1 LFLTLATCH
10 LGHDERENRETLDH
24 RVSPAEFVANLYDVG
39 ACRWARRLN
48 TRFRVMNEQLLALL
62 RSTELFNGVPDD
74 LLQRLAQQASR
85 QAVRAGTVIFE
96 QGAAAPVLL
105 LVEQGSI
112 ELRRRDPLIGRDHL
126 YARYGAGKT
135 IGEEAVLA
143 DEPWSTAALAFEDAV
158 FVAIP
163 AESVRALASRV
174 PSVGLGAA
182 HILARRVNRL
192 LAEKGVRYV
201 PLGKIQPDPALVP
214 VLPAR
219 MLHEHKLALLARRGN
234 TVTVGMVNPQ
244 DLVAIDEVQRAIP
257 DAYLEIVSVSLPA
270 LDAWLN
276 KTLGPKGRPTEDQA
290 TVGSKQPML
299 PAMPARNHNI
309 VFVQES
315 IDASPSGAD
324 DPARTA
330 AVGEQ
335 VIQALN
341 RIIGD
346 ALVLDTSDIH
356 IEPQPD
362 GTVVRY
368 RIDGQLV
375 RRSDP
380 TPLRLHTALVSRI
393 KALSGMDITER
404 RKPQDGRLGVQF
416 NQREVALR
424 ISTVPTR
431 NGEKV
436 VLRILDR
443 SNSLMNLDRL
453 VVLPH
458 VREMVRQMFFLP
470 HGIVFITGPTGSGKT
485 TTMYSAILE
494 RRNEGQN
501 IVTIEDPIE
510 YTIPGITQVQYN
522 DKIDLGYAEAIK
534 AFLRQDTDIML
545 IGETRDARTA
555 SNAMQAALSGHLVV
569 TSIHTNSALG
579 TVYRLLEM
587 GIEPFLTA
595 NALGGVVAQRLVRT
609 VCGDCR
615 QPHKEDPS
623 ILSRLYK
630 PHEEVPPMFKG
641 AGCSRCNNTGY
652 RGRTAILEVLP
663 MTEELRV
670 DLASGK
676 PMNELRQTALRG
688 GMVTFH
694 EYARQ
699 ILARGLSTATE
710 VLRVLYTENDEQ
722 FMQATTVRCGNCG
735 CINDRSHRFCQECG
749 GSIENP
755 V

>member
-1 LFLTLATCH
+1 MT
-10 LGHDERENRETLDH
+10 D
-24 RVSPAEFVANLYDVG
+24 
-39 ACRWARRLN
+39 
-48 TRFRVMNEQLLALL
+48 QLLALL
-62 RSTELFNGVPDD
+62 RTTELFNGSSDD
-74 LLQRLAQQASR
+74 ILLRLVQLGSR
-85 QAVRAGTVIFE
+85 QSVRAGTVLFE
-96 QGAAAPVLL
+96 QGAAAPVLM

-126 YARYGAGKT
+126 YARYGVGKT
-135 IGEEAVLA
+135 VGEEAVFA
-143 DEPWSTAALAFEDAV
+143 EEPWSTAALAFEDSV
-158 FVAIP
+158 IITLP
-163 AESVRALASRV
+163 ADAVRALAVRV
-174 PSVGLGAA
+174 PSLGLAA
-182 HILARRVNRL
+182 ARILARRVNRL

-201 PLGKIQPDPALVP
+201 PLGKIQPDPTLVP
-214 VLPAR
+214 LLPAR
-219 MLHEHKLALLARRGN
+219 LMHEHKLTLLARRGS

-244 DLVAIDEVQRAIP
+244 DLVAIDEVQRVLS
-257 DAYLEIVSVSLPA
+257 DCYLEIVSVSLPA

-276 KTLGPKGRPTEDQA
+276 KTLGPKGRPSEEGG
-290 TVGSKQPML
+290 VLGSKQPTL
-299 PAMPARNHNI
+299 PAMPQRNHNV
-309 VFVQES
+309 VFIQES
-315 IDASPSGAD
+315 IETTPTTAD

-375 RRSDP
+375 RRTDP

-431 NGEKV
+431 SGEKV

-453 VVLPH
+453 VLLPH
-458 VREMVRQMFFLP
+458 VRDMVRQMFYLP

-615 QPHKEDPS
+615 QSHQEDPL

-630 PHEEVPPMFKG
+630 PNEEIPPMFKG

-652 RGRTAILEVLP
+652 RGRTSILEVLP
-663 MTEELRV
+663 VTEELRV
-670 DLASGK
+670 GLASGK

-699 ILARGLSTATE
+699 ILARGLSTPTE

-722 FMQATTVRCGNCG
+722 FMAATTIRCGSCG
-735 CINDRSHRFCQECG
+735 CINERSHRFCQECG
-749 GSIENP
+749 GSLESP

>member
-1 LFLTLATCH
+1 
-10 LGHDERENRETLDH
+10 
-24 RVSPAEFVANLYDVG
+24 
-39 ACRWARRLN
+39 
-48 TRFRVMNEQLLALL
+48 MNEQLLALL
-62 RSTELFNGVPDD
+62 RSTELFNGVPED
-74 LLQRLAQQASR
+74 LLQRVAQQANR

-105 LVEQGSI
+105 LVEQGSV
-112 ELRRRDPLIGRDHL
+112 ELRRRDPLIGRDQL

-143 DEPWSTAALAFEDAV
+143 EEPWSTAALAFEDAV
-158 FVAIP
+158 LVAIP
-163 AESVRALASRV
+163 AESVRALAARV

-214 VLPAR
+214 VLPPR

-276 KTLGPKGRPTEDQA
+276 KTVGPRGRPTEDNA
-290 TVGSKQPML
+290 TIGAKQPVL
-299 PAMPARNHNI
+299 PALPARNHNI

-315 IDASPSGAD
+315 LDASPAGAD

-375 RRSDP
+375 RRPDP
-380 TPLRLHTALVSRI
+380 TSLRLHTALVSRI
-393 KALSGMDITER
+393 KALAGMDITER

-443 SNSLMNLDRL
+443 GNSLMNLDRL
-453 VVLPH
+453 VVLPQ

-630 PHEEVPPMFKG
+630 PHEEIPPMFKG
-641 AGCSRCNNTGY
+641 VGCSRCNNTGY

-663 MTEELRV
+663 MTEELRIE
-670 DLASGK
+670 LAAGK

-694 EYARQ
+694 DYARQ

-722 FMQATTVRCGNCG
+722 FMQATTIRCGSCG
-735 CINDRSHRFCQECG
+735 CINERGHRFCQECG
-749 GSIENP
+749 GSLETP
-755 V
+755 A